1 MYPFNRLTDEKI
13 KENWIKYNHPD
24 GPQSTSMGIALPK
37 WIVEGK
43 NRIWVLAV
51 YGVIFGGALPALVVC
66 AIDSFP
72 RFVSYTVS
80 SRVAG
85 GSVAAKRPRTGS
97 MLNQQLLSS
106 NLSRKSLRLR
116 KSSGFWARCTNGK
129 FLPRVPNLPRSWIL
143 WRTQSKSS
151 LARNGQRFVG

>member
-66 AIDSFP
+66 AIDP
-72 RFVSYTVS
+72 
-80 SRVAG
+80 
-85 GSVAAKRPRTGS
+85 
-97 MLNQQLLSS
+97 
-106 NLSRKSLRLR
+106 
-116 KSSGFWARCTNGK
+116 
-129 FLPRVPNLPRSWIL
+129 FLA
-143 WRTQSKSS
+143 SS
-151 LARNGQRFVG
+151 LTLYLLGSLVVR